1 MKRTWTTKL
10 NAATGGSLATGALF
24 VILVTAMT
32 LPSPASAVS
41 MTDYTWMPVFVGQ
54 NVPPNILF
62 IVDFSNFTLQDAF
75 SGTGHQYPI
84 SACLNCPTHPAGTPF
99 ATVTS
104 SQYAANVTISS
115 ENLVAVDQIGAAI
128 AGASTA
134 APADIFDPTHS
145 YFGLFDPFRCYT
157 TNSNSFIYAATKINL
172 TDSCAVVNGWD
183 GNFLNWLAMRKM
195 DIIYQALVGGAPK
208 PAQAN
213 ADGSANSLAG
223 QSKTGE
229 NASPSKNCGGSANPP
244 DNSKTCWRYVK
255 FVPTLTLTGRVPT
268 TILPAVGTAGAAQVP
283 SGQFFGSGESTLY
296 VNNDATANPFDGSHN
311 NTVDSFN
318 LQVDLT
324 TEPNVPSGNSS
335 TSGTC
340 DELDPNFAGHLI
352 CYKRDRSLGL
362 FQKLRTDAMRTAIM
376 FVDAG
381 GGNAG
386 NMQFLFDAAFNSSSV
401 TNIRN
406 QAVQTHSPLAEA
418 LYEALC
424 YYRKSQGTCY
434 ANAPAS
440 YDSSVQTPGDAFWFA
455 NYPTP
460 QTVSCCKSFVLMISP
475 GVPDGDGNTPQR
487 QTPFPNAAAPSVCML
502 GIGGCGADTLGVTT
516 SWLDNI
522 AYYGQTHDVRDQA
535 CPSASCVTGTQTV
548 AIYQAYFFPSQFEG
562 LNEIKW
568 TGFAQGLFV
577 DSFGNIRE
585 DYSQPGC
592 TGPPDGKL
600 VLEHD
605 CIIKTRFDSTTNEV
619 KVDRFK
625 DDGTATGSVAGDGVA
640 DTSTP
645 FETVSLKDIKPIWE
659 AGARLAYLTPGT
671 ASCTLPNAGI
681 SCRRILTWTD
691 NNFDKAVASSEVIE
705 LIDANKATLC
715 PYFGAR
721 RVGDCNSSVAAD
733 KTNALLEASNVI
745 NFTRGL
751 DGKTLCIS
759 GAECLRD
766 RSITV
771 RNPDD
776 VTSSALQVWKL
787 GDIVDSTP
795 TVVGSPKERF
805 DVIYGDTTYSTFITQ
820 YKNRRQ
826 VAYVGANDGM
836 LHAFN
841 AGFFVQGDDGSMTP
855 KVVHGKFTTAP
866 PSGITTTRSTGEC
879 APGNSSGCLPRG
891 AELWAFVPP

>member
-283 SGQFFGSGESTLY
+283 PGQFFGSGESTLY

-324 TEPNVPSGNSS
+324 TEADVPSGNSS
-335 TSGTC
+335 PSGTC

-352 CYKRDRSLGL
+352 CYKRDGSLGL

-434 ANAPAS
+434 ANSPAS
-440 YDSSVQTPGDAFWFA
+440 YNSSVQTQGDAFWFA

-475 GVPDGDGNTPQR
+475 GVPDNTDGNAPNRT
-487 QTPFPNAAAPSVCML
+487 TPFPSSFNNVPSDPTSPTVTMFT
-502 GIGGCGADTLGVTT
+502 GSDTLGVTT

-535 CPSASCVTGTQTV
+535 CPSASCVTGTQAVTFYAV
-548 AIYQAYFFPSQFEG
+548 NSMGGTAGSALLASAAKYGGFVDRNGNQTPDLTGEPCPYPVGSNLSPTPLVATPGTSNAEWDIDGDCTPDTYFDASQSGDLQDQINKAIADILKRAASGTSVSVLATSSTGEGAIYQAYFFPSQFEG

-577 DSFGNIRE
+577 DSFGKIRE

-605 CIIKTRFDSTTNEV
+605 CIIKTRFDTTTNEV

-625 DDGTATGSVAGDGVA
+625 DDGVATGSVAGDGVA
-640 DTSTP
+640 DTTTP

-705 LIDANKATLC
+705 LIEDNKAKLC

-721 RVGDCNSSVAAD
+721 RVADCNNTGDPPAQTTAQTEAA
-733 KTNALLEASNVI
+733 NI
-745 NFTRGL
+745 FNFTQGQ
-751 DGKTLCIS
+751 DGTNL
-759 GAECLRD
+759 
-766 RSITV
+766 
-771 RNPDD
+771 
-776 VTSSALQVWKL
+776 
-787 GDIVDSTP
+787 
-795 TVVGSPKERF
+795 
-805 DVIYGDTTYSTFITQ
+805 
-820 YKNRRQ
+820 
-826 VAYVGANDGM
+826 
-836 LHAFN
+836 
-841 AGFFVQGDDGSMTP
+841 
-855 KVVHGKFTTAP
+855 
-866 PSGITTTRSTGEC
+866 
-879 APGNSSGCLPRG
+879 
-891 AELWAFVPP
+891 

>member
-10 NAATGGSLATGALF
+10 KAATGGFLATGALF
-24 VILVTAMT
+24 VILGTAMT

-62 IVDFSNFTLQDAF
+62 IVDFSNFTLQAAF

-84 SACLNCPTHPAGTPF
+84 SAWGPPTQC
-99 ATVTS
+99 ATTTS
-104 SQYAANVTISS
+104 TATSTLYASNVTIAGT
-115 ENLVAVDQIGAAI
+115 LVAVNQAGVAI
-128 AGASTA
+128 SPAPTTA

-145 YFGLFDPFRCYT
+145 YSALFDPFRCYT
-157 TNSNSFIYAATKINL
+157 TNPNSFTFSSIKISI
-172 TDSCAVVNGWD
+172 DQSCAGFWD

-223 QSKTGE
+223 QSKTDE
-229 NASPSKNCGGSANPP
+229 NASPSKDCGGSADPP
-244 DNSKTCWRYVK
+244 NDSKTCWRYVK
-255 FVPTLTLTGRVPT
+255 FVPTATVVGGVTIDNLANRVPT
-268 TILPAVGTAGAAQVP
+268 TVVAVDPNSVAAGVL
-283 SGQFFGSGESTLY
+283 GVFFGSGEGTLY
-296 VNNDATANPFDGSHN
+296 VNNNGTANPFDGSHN

-324 TEPNVPSGNSS
+324 TEPDVPSGNSS

-434 ANAPAS
+434 ANSPAS
-440 YDSSVQTPGDAFWFA
+440 YNSSVQTQGDAFWFA

-475 GVPDGDGNTPQR
+475 GVPDSTDGNTPQNN
-487 QTPFPNAAAPSVCML
+487 TPFPNGAAPSVCML
-502 GIGGCGADTLGVTT
+502 GIGGCGADTLGVPTR
-516 SWLDNI
+516 WLDNI

-535 CPSASCVTGTQTV
+535 CPGASCVTGTQAVTFYAV
-548 AIYQAYFFPSQFEG
+548 NSMGGTAGSTLLASAAKYGGFVDRNGNQFPDTTGQSCTYPVGSNLSPTPLVATPGTSNAEWDIDGDCTPDTYFDASQSGDLQDQINKAIADILKRAASGTSVSVLATSSTGEGAIYQAYFFPSEFEG

-605 CIIKTRFDSTTNEV
+605 CIIKTRFDTTTNE
-619 KVDRFK
+619 
-625 DDGTATGSVAGDGVA
+625 
-640 DTSTP
+640 
-645 FETVSLKDIKPIWE
+645 
-659 AGARLAYLTPGT
+659 
-671 ASCTLPNAGI
+671 
-681 SCRRILTWTD
+681 
-691 NNFDKAVASSEVIE
+691 
-705 LIDANKATLC
+705 
-715 PYFGAR
+715 
-721 RVGDCNSSVAAD
+721 
-733 KTNALLEASNVI
+733 
-745 NFTRGL
+745 
-751 DGKTLCIS
+751 
-759 GAECLRD
+759 
-766 RSITV
+766 
-771 RNPDD
+771 
-776 VTSSALQVWKL
+776 
-787 GDIVDSTP
+787 
-795 TVVGSPKERF
+795 
-805 DVIYGDTTYSTFITQ
+805 
-820 YKNRRQ
+820 
-826 VAYVGANDGM
+826 
-836 LHAFN
+836 
-841 AGFFVQGDDGSMTP
+841 
-855 KVVHGKFTTAP
+855 
-866 PSGITTTRSTGEC
+866 
-879 APGNSSGCLPRG
+879 
-891 AELWAFVPP
+891 

>member
-10 NAATGGSLATGALF
+10 KAATGGFLATGALF
-24 VILVTAMT
+24 VILGTAMT

-84 SACLNCPTHPAGTPF
+84 SACNGCATNPTS
-99 ATVTS
+99 TVTNNL
-104 SQYAANVTISS
+104 YASNVTIAGT
-115 ENLVAVDQIGAAI
+115 LVAVNQAGVAI
-128 AGASTA
+128 SPAPTTA
-134 APADIFDPTHS
+134 APADTFDLNHT
-145 YFGLFDPFRCYT
+145 YFGMFDPFRCYG
-157 TNSNSFIYAATKINL
+157 TNSNSFTYASTKINVSDPCL
-172 TDSCAVVNGWD
+172 GTFWD

-213 ADGSANSLAG
+213 ADGTANSLAG
-223 QSKTGE
+223 QTKTGE
-229 NASPSKNCGGSANPP
+229 NGSSSSNCSTN
-244 DNSKTCWRYVK
+244 NKTCWRYVK
-255 FVPTLTLTGRVPT
+255 FVPAATLVGRVPATYATST
-268 TILPAVGTAGAAQVP
+268 TTTDGYCLANGCLGL
-283 SGQFFGSGESTLY
+283 FFGSGEGTLY
-296 VNNDATANPFDGSHN
+296 VNDSSNATANPFDSAN
-311 NTVDSFN
+311 VSQVNQIN

-324 TEPNVPSGNSS
+324 TEPDVPSGNSS

-362 FQKLRTDAMRTAIM
+362 FQKLRTDAMRAAIM

-434 ANAPAS
+434 NNTPAS
-440 YDSSVQTPGDAFWFA
+440 YNTAVQTQGDAFWFA

-475 GVPDGDGNTPQR
+475 GVPDSLDGNTPQNN
-487 QTPFPNAAAPSVCML
+487 TPFPNGAAPSVCML
-502 GIGGCGADTLGVTT
+502 GIGVCGADTLGVNT

-535 CPSASCVTGTQTV
+535 CPGASCVTGTQTV
-548 AIYQAYFFPSQFEG
+548 TFYAVNSMGGPAGASLLASAARYGGFTDRNNDKQPNIPTSLSDTANNPQTCTPGSAFSNLSATLPGGATGFVNGVSNAEWDLDGDCIPDTYFDASQSGDLQDQINKAIADILKRAASGTSVSVLATSSTGEGAIYQAYFFHSQFEG

-585 DYSQPGC
+585 DYS
-592 TGPPDGKL
+592 
-600 VLEHD
+600 H
-605 CIIKTRFDSTTNEV
+605 
-619 KVDRFK
+619 
-625 DDGTATGSVAGDGVA
+625 
-640 DTSTP
+640 
-645 FETVSLKDIKPIWE
+645 
-659 AGARLAYLTPGT
+659 
-671 ASCTLPNAGI
+671 
-681 SCRRILTWTD
+681 
-691 NNFDKAVASSEVIE
+691 
-705 LIDANKATLC
+705 
-715 PYFGAR
+715 
-721 RVGDCNSSVAAD
+721 
-733 KTNALLEASNVI
+733 
-745 NFTRGL
+745 
-751 DGKTLCIS
+751 
-759 GAECLRD
+759 
-766 RSITV
+766 
-771 RNPDD
+771 
-776 VTSSALQVWKL
+776 
-787 GDIVDSTP
+787 
-795 TVVGSPKERF
+795 
-805 DVIYGDTTYSTFITQ
+805 
-820 YKNRRQ
+820 
-826 VAYVGANDGM
+826 
-836 LHAFN
+836 
-841 AGFFVQGDDGSMTP
+841 
-855 KVVHGKFTTAP
+855 
-866 PSGITTTRSTGEC
+866 
-879 APGNSSGCLPRG
+879 
-891 AELWAFVPP
+891 

>member
-10 NAATGGSLATGALF
+10 KAATGGFLAMGALF
-24 VILVTAMT
+24 VFLVTPVP

-104 SQYAANVTISS
+104 SQYAANVTIVS
-115 ENLVAVDQIGAAI
+115 ESLVAVHKNGAAI
-128 AGASTA
+128 AGASPA
-134 APADIFDPTHS
+134 PPADIFDPTHS

-283 SGQFFGSGESTLY
+283 PGQFFGSGESTLY

-324 TEPNVPSGNSS
+324 TEPDVPSGNSS

-386 NMQFLFDAAFNSSSV
+386 NMQFLFDAAFNSSSI

-424 YYRKSQGTCY
+424 YYRKSQGPCY
-434 ANAPAS
+434 NNTPAS
-440 YDSSVQTPGDAFWFA
+440 YNTAVQTQGDAFWFA

-475 GVPDGDGNTPQR
+475 GVPDSLDGNTPQNN
-487 QTPFPNAAAPSVCML
+487 TPFPNGAAPSVCML
-502 GIGGCGADTLGVTT
+502 GIGVCGADTLGVAT

-535 CPSASCVTGTQTV
+535 CPGASCVTGTQAVTFYAV
-548 AIYQAYFFPSQFEG
+548 NSMGGTAGSALLASAAKYGGFTDRNGNQFPDAGTNPCTFPAGSNLGFGTSTSSLEWDLDGDCTPDTYFDASQSGDLQDQINKAIADILKRAASGTSVSVLATSSTGEGAIYQAYFFPSQFEG

-592 TGPPDGKL
+592 TGPP
-600 VLEHD
+600 
-605 CIIKTRFDSTTNEV
+605 
-619 KVDRFK
+619 
-625 DDGTATGSVAGDGVA
+625 
-640 DTSTP
+640 
-645 FETVSLKDIKPIWE
+645 
-659 AGARLAYLTPGT
+659 
-671 ASCTLPNAGI
+671 
-681 SCRRILTWTD
+681 
-691 NNFDKAVASSEVIE
+691 
-705 LIDANKATLC
+705 
-715 PYFGAR
+715 
-721 RVGDCNSSVAAD
+721 
-733 KTNALLEASNVI
+733 
-745 NFTRGL
+745 
-751 DGKTLCIS
+751 
-759 GAECLRD
+759 
-766 RSITV
+766 
-771 RNPDD
+771 
-776 VTSSALQVWKL
+776 
-787 GDIVDSTP
+787 
-795 TVVGSPKERF
+795 
-805 DVIYGDTTYSTFITQ
+805 
-820 YKNRRQ
+820 
-826 VAYVGANDGM
+826 
-836 LHAFN
+836 
-841 AGFFVQGDDGSMTP
+841 
-855 KVVHGKFTTAP
+855 
-866 PSGITTTRSTGEC
+866 
-879 APGNSSGCLPRG
+879 
-891 AELWAFVPP
+891 

>member
-10 NAATGGSLATGALF
+10 KAATGGFLTTGALF
-24 VILVTAMT
+24 VILGTAMT

-62 IVDFSNFTLQDAF
+62 IVDFSNATLEDAF
-75 SGTGHQYPI
+75 SGTGQHYPI
-84 SACLNCPTHPAGTPF
+84 SWKSGTATDSLYASNVTVAGTLVAVENTGAAIPAGT
-99 ATVTS
+99 
-104 SQYAANVTISS
+104 
-115 ENLVAVDQIGAAI
+115 EN
-128 AGASTA
+128 TTT
-134 APADIFDPTHS
+134 PADTFDLNHT
-145 YFGLFDPFRCYT
+145 YFGMFDPFRCYG
-157 TNSNSFIYAATKINL
+157 TNSNSFTFASIKINVS
-172 TDSCAVVNGWD
+172 DVCAGTFWD
-183 GNFLNWLAMRKM
+183 GNFMNWLAMRKI

-223 QSKTGE
+223 QNKTGE
-229 NASPSKNCGGSANPP
+229 NGSNNICASTAKS
-244 DNSKTCWRYVK
+244 CWRYVK
-255 FVPTLTLTGRVPT
+255 FVQTAVLAGRVPT
-268 TILPAVGTAGAAQVP
+268 ILPVDGAGGLA
-283 SGQFFGSGESTLY
+283 GRYFGSGEGFLY
-296 VNNDATANPFDGSHN
+296 VNDDSDVNPFN
-311 NTVDSFN
+311 AANTSQYH

-324 TEPNVPSGNSS
+324 TEPDVPSGNSS
-335 TSGTC
+335 TSGIC

-362 FQKLRTDAMRTAIM
+362 FQKLRTDAMRAAVM
-376 FVDAG
+376 FVDALG
-381 GGNAG
+381 ANAG
-386 NMQFLFDAAFNSSSV
+386 NMQFLFDQAFNSSSV

-406 QAVQTHSPLAEA
+406 QAVQIHSPLAEA

-424 YYRKSQGTCY
+424 YYRKSQGLCY
-434 ANAPAS
+434 ANTPAS
-440 YDSSVQTPGDAFWFA
+440 YDSSVQTQGDAFWFA

-548 AIYQAYFFPSQFEG
+548 AFYAVNSMGGTAGSGLLASAAKYGGFTDRNGNQVPDAGTNPCTFPAGSNLGFGTSTSSLEWDLDGDCTPDTYFDASQSGDLQDQINKAIADILKRAASGTSVSVLATSSTGEGAIYQAYFFPSQFEG

-671 ASCTLPNAGI
+671 ASCTLPNAGV
-681 SCRRILTWTD
+681 SCRRILTWGGT
-691 NNFDKAVASSEVIE
+691 NFHKEVASSEVIE
-705 LIDANKATLC
+705 LIDANKGTLC
-715 PYFGAR
+715 PYLGAR
-721 RVGDCNSSVAAD
+721 RAD
-733 KTNALLEASNVI
+733 RKS
-745 NFTRGL
+745 
-751 DGKTLCIS
+751 
-759 GAECLRD
+759 
-766 RSITV
+766 
-771 RNPDD
+771 
-776 VTSSALQVWKL
+776 
-787 GDIVDSTP
+787 
-795 TVVGSPKERF
+795 
-805 DVIYGDTTYSTFITQ
+805 
-820 YKNRRQ
+820 
-826 VAYVGANDGM
+826 
-836 LHAFN
+836 
-841 AGFFVQGDDGSMTP
+841 
-855 KVVHGKFTTAP
+855 
-866 PSGITTTRSTGEC
+866 
-879 APGNSSGCLPRG
+879 
-891 AELWAFVPP
+891 

>member
-10 NAATGGSLATGALF
+10 KAATGGFLATGALF
-24 VILVTAMT
+24 VILGTAMT

-84 SACLNCPTHPAGTPF
+84 SACNGCATNPTSTA
-99 ATVTS
+99 TS
-104 SQYAANVTISS
+104 SKYASNVTLGD
-115 ENLVAVDQIGAAI
+115 LVAVNN
-128 AGASTA
+128 ASPPASIDTTGTTN
-134 APADIFDPTHS
+134 PADLFDKNHS
-145 YFGLFDPFRCYT
+145 YFELFDPFRCYT
-157 TNSNSFIYAATKINL
+157 TNSNSFTFGSIKISI
-172 TDSCAVVNGWD
+172 DQSCAGTFWD

-229 NASPSKNCGGSANPP
+229 NASPSKDCGGSAYPP

-255 FVPTLTLTGRVPT
+255 FVPAATLVGRVPT
-268 TILPAVGTAGAAQVP
+268 TLPLDGYCAVVANGCTG
-283 SGQFFGSGESTLY
+283 GHFFGSGEATLY
-296 VNNDATANPFDGSHN
+296 VNDSLNSTANPFDSAN
-311 NTVDSFN
+311 ANQVNQFN

-324 TEPNVPSGNSS
+324 TEPDVPSGSGLY
-335 TSGTC
+335 SGTC

-424 YYRKSQGTCY
+424 YSRKSQGTCY
-434 ANAPAS
+434 KYTPAT
-440 YDSSVQTPGDAFWFA
+440 YDSSVQTQGDAFWFA

-475 GVPDGDGNTPQR
+475 GVPDSTDGNAPNKSGLTP
-487 QTPFPNAAAPSVCML
+487 PFPNSVAPSVCML

-535 CPSASCVTGTQTV
+535 CPGASCVTGTQAVTFYAV
-548 AIYQAYFFPSQFEG
+548 NSMG
-562 LNEIKW
+562 
-568 TGFAQGLFV
+568 
-577 DSFGNIRE
+577 
-585 DYSQPGC
+585 
-592 TGPPDGKL
+592 
-600 VLEHD
+600 
-605 CIIKTRFDSTTNEV
+605 
-619 KVDRFK
+619 
-625 DDGTATGSVAGDGVA
+625 GTAGS
-640 DTSTP
+640 
-645 FETVSLKDIKPIWE
+645 
-659 AGARLAYLTPGT
+659 
-671 ASCTLPNAGI
+671 
-681 SCRRILTWTD
+681 
-691 NNFDKAVASSEVIE
+691 
-705 LIDANKATLC
+705 
-715 PYFGAR
+715 
-721 RVGDCNSSVAAD
+721 
-733 KTNALLEASNVI
+733 ALLASAAMYGG
-745 NFTRGL
+745 FT
-751 DGKTLCIS
+751 
-759 GAECLRD
+759 D
-766 RSITV
+766 RNGNQFPDAGT
-771 RNPDD
+771 NP
-776 VTSSALQVWKL
+776 
-787 GDIVDSTP
+787 G
-795 TVVGSPKERF
+795 
-805 DVIYGDTTYSTFITQ
+805 
-820 YKNRRQ
+820 
-826 VAYVGANDGM
+826 
-836 LHAFN
+836 
-841 AGFFVQGDDGSMTP
+841 
-855 KVVHGKFTTAP
+855 
-866 PSGITTTRSTGEC
+866 
-879 APGNSSGCLPRG
+879 
-891 AELWAFVPP
+891 